1 MKSILLVEDDDDLR
15 SVLREG
21 LLDEGYSVVEASN
34 GKLALDHLLG
44 HQPDIVLTDL
54 SMPEMDGIELIS
66 QLNKDFADQFCIIAM
81 TAGLPSSKSVTS
93 DYVLLRAADALGATH
108 TIEKPFRM
116 KALLDLL
123 KSIDTT

>member
-1 MKSILLVEDDDDLR
+1 MKSILLVEDDDNLR

-21 LLDEGYSVVEASN
+21 LLDEGYAVTEASN

-66 QLNKDFADQFCIIAM
+66 RLNKDYSDQFCIIAM
-81 TAGLPSSKSVTS
+81 TAGITTSQQASS
-93 DYVLLRAADALGATH
+93 DYLLLRAADALGAQH

-123 KSIDTT
+123 QSLDAE